1 MVPWSS
7 FVGLRFTFRFVEF
20 SSQLWWFP
28 GFLEAPRLQLRD
40 LPYGEAPGAHRA
52 AFQQKML
59 LFCFHPMTKVNTW
72 AVSSIFRGVFR
83 SGFKTHEW
91 RQHVSA
97 SIEPRTPESGRVPV
111 FSLGGAGER
120 AVEVPSSGEFHNRG
134 LRSLKRSLFCL
145 KMFTESQA
153 RKQNKTALLVSG
165 QWERKAT
172 HFSMLPFKV
181 TSATLTDSWN

>member
-28 GFLEAPRLQLRD
+28 GFLEAPQLQLRD
-40 LPYGEAPGAHRA
+40 LLYGEAPGAHRA
-52 AFQQKML
+52 SFQQKML

-83 SGFKTHEW
+83 SGFKTYEW

-97 SIEPRTPESGRVPV
+97 SIEHGRLIPAMFLFSHLAGRGRELWRCLPPGSSTTEVCVLWKGLCSFLKCSQSPRPE
-111 FSLGGAGER
+111 
-120 AVEVPSSGEFHNRG
+120 
-134 LRSLKRSLFCL
+134 
-145 KMFTESQA
+145 
-153 RKQNKTALLVSG
+153 NKTRRLY
-165 QWERKAT
+165 
-172 HFSMLPFKV
+172 
-181 TSATLTDSWN
+181 